1 MTSRP
6 FFWFTFSLL
15 LLLLAFTSSEVFVE
29 EIGETET
36 ISIDEPSKDERFVDI
51 DAADKLSDV
60 VGRIKR
66 ASDYTEAYDEDEE
79 EENAAPGS
87 GNSEPNYEDEVN

>member
-51 DAADKLSDV
+51 DTADKRSDV